1 MPKKILILAASKPVE
16 ALRVAAGLTLSDA
29 ELQVMSLSALPDCEQ
44 AQSQLEAL
52 EFAEVAPQALP
63 ASDPGRWTTLA
74 RAVMASD
81 AVYVI

>member
-1 MPKKILILAASKPVE
+1 MAKQILILAAAKPVE

-29 ELQVMSLSALPDCEQ
+29 ALTVMSLGALPTGDE

-52 EFAEVAPQALP
+52 EFADIAPRVVDRSAPADWQAV
-63 ASDPGRWTTLA
+63 A
-74 RAVMASD
+74 RAVVASD